1 VTYNNNRASASTFM
15 TNAMHTHIFWEH
27 PVFTLEPIEL
37 SQGCWEDSASTHY
50 QADKVERLG
59 IICSTYNPRFVHLQ
73 VIRRVRFQ
81 QQATHHN
88 FSPTTLPLR
97 ALQPIQCLLQP
108 PVPRRLAPTLLS
120 LPHNPLDRTPR
131 LKLPVLRH
139 QLSRTHPLR
148 PLHRPK

>member
-88 FSPTTLPLR
+88 FSPCNLPYPVVSPQHSSPFLIIPLI
-97 ALQPIQCLLQP
+97 ALLALNFQSFATSSPAPIP
-108 PVPRRLAPTLLS
+108 SVLS
-120 LPHNPLDRTPR
+120 IGPND
-131 LKLPVLRH
+131 
-139 QLSRTHPLR
+139 S
-148 PLHRPK
+148 